1 MYVFSRE
8 NVNFA
13 FDKLKAIKQMTEP
26 EVSKRLIT
34 DYYRLHVGEVKA
46 FVLKRMD
53 YSAESEDIV
62 HDIFLKLLESD
73 KIVSAVTLPCL
84 VYTMARNMIYDYLRH
99 RAVVEEYEHYIH
111 KVSGK
116 LGEAGCSSV
125 YSAVDICEI
134 LERGMARL
142 SAGQRSIYRMNV
154 VEGMQVSEISECLHE
169 NYKSVENRLGIAR
182 KMMRTYMRRMLA

>member
-1 MYVFSRE
+1 
-8 NVNFA
+8 
-13 FDKLKAIKQMTEP
+13 MTEP

-84 VYTMARNMIYDYLRH
+84 VYTMARNMIYDYP
-99 RAVVEEYEHYIH
+99 
-111 KVSGK
+111 VSYTHLTLPTSIDG
-116 LGEAGCSSV
+116 GIWGGGAG
-125 YSAVDICEI
+125 
-134 LERGMARL
+134 R
-142 SAGQRSIYRMNV
+142 
-154 VEGMQVSEISECLHE
+154 
-169 NYKSVENRLGIAR
+169 
-182 KMMRTYMRRMLA
+182 

>member
-1 MYVFSRE
+1 
-8 NVNFA
+8 
-13 FDKLKAIKQMTEP
+13 MTEP

-99 RAVVEEYEHYIH
+99 RAVGEVSEHYIH

-169 NYKSVENRLGIAR
+169 NYKSGENRLGIAR
-182 KMMRTYMRRMLA
+182 KMMRMYMRRMLA